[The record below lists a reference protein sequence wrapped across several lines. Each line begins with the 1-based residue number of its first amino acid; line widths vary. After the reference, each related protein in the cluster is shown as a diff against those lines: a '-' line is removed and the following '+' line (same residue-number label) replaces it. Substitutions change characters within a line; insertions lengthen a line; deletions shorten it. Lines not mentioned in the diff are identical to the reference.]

1 MGGLGGPGITLGARS
16 CDPIM
21 GSLCAP
27 GQSPLVASRQGTCN
41 KEGAIRAEPAAG
53 GDPSFVITQIRLP
66 QNVGIRVLKDDLV
79 GRRPVSQEC

>member
-27 GQSPLVASRQGTCN
+27 GQSPLVGPGQGTCN

-53 GDPSFVITQIRLP
+53 ET
-66 QNVGIRVLKDDLV
+66 RVLLLLKS
-79 GRRPVSQEC
+79 VSPKTWGSAF

>member
-41 KEGAIRAEPAAG
+41 KEGGIRAEPAAG
-53 GDPSFVITQIRLP
+53 ET
-66 QNVGIRVLKDDLV
+66 RVLLLLKS
-79 GRRPVSQEC
+79 VSPKTWGSAF